1 MSWKD
6 KLQATRL
13 RAEGERVL
21 FITTA
26 DRLGTVD
33 GEYEI
38 SLQTLEVM
46 KSFHEHVL
54 ESLQSLNNDEE
65 EE

>member
-6 KLQATRL
+6 KLQAVEM
-13 RAEGERVL
+13 RAKGERVL

-26 DRLGTVD
+26 DRLVNVY

-46 KSFHEHVL
+46 KSFHKHVL